1 VARSVDDVFVADVS
15 REVFGLSFEALAD
28 AVLIASAA
36 TGKIVAANH
45 RASVLLGRPVADLI
59 GLEVASL
66 ALEVD
71 EDLVVPGVY
80 EDIVLRGSGDFPIY
94 VAMQIERLTAPE
106 AGAVVIYTLRDL
118 SPRRSLEGEVV
129 AKHRALFI
137 AHRQL
142 TEAKAELEHRNRE
155 IAMLAWRAAMGEV
168 VSGIAH
174 HLNNPVAAL
183 TSTLRRLRRAVAALP
198 VAQRAEL
205 EQILTRVDKLASRV
219 ETNVGAIV
227 SASRTDALESF
238 EKDVELPPE
247 LATALAKFSV
257 NIDDHRRRHAP

>member
-1 VARSVDDVFVADVS
+1 MVDVS
-15 REVFGLSFEALAD
+15 REVFGLSFETVSD

-36 TGKIVAANH
+36 TSRILAANG
-45 RASVLLGRPVADLI
+45 RASVLLGRPVADLE
-59 GLEVASL
+59 GLELAAL

-71 EDLVVPGVY
+71 EDLVAPGVY

-94 VAMQIERLTAPE
+94 VAMQIDRMTAPE
-106 AGAVVIYTLRDL
+106 AGDLVIYTLRDL

-155 IAMLAWRAAMGEV
+155 VAMLAWRAAMGEV
-168 VSGIAH
+168 VAGIAH

-183 TSTLRRLRRAVAALP
+183 ASTLRRLHRAVAALP
-198 VAQRAEL
+198 EAQRLEL
-205 EQILTRVDKLASRV
+205 ERILARVEKLTARV

-238 EKDVELPPE
+238 EKDVQLPPE

-257 NIDDHRRRHAP
+257 NIDDHRRRNSP

>member
-1 VARSVDDVFVADVS
+1 MADVA
-15 REVFGLSFEALAD
+15 REVFGLSFETLSD

-36 TGKIVAANH
+36 TTKILAANR
-45 RASVLLGRPVADLI
+45 RAAELLGRPVSELQ
-59 GLEVASL
+59 GLAIAAL

-71 EDLVVPGVY
+71 EDLVAPGVY
-80 EDIVLRGSGDFPIY
+80 EDVVLRGSGDFPIY
-94 VAMQIERLTAPE
+94 VAMQIDRLAAPE
-106 AGAVVIYTLRDL
+106 AGELVIYTLRDL

-155 IAMLAWRAAMGEV
+155 VAMLAWRAAMGEV
-168 VSGIAH
+168 VAGIAH

-183 TSTLRRLRRAVAALP
+183 ASTLRRLARAVAALP
-198 VAQRAEL
+198 APQRADL
-205 EQILTRVDKLASRV
+205 EPILARVDKLASRV

-257 NIDDHRRRHAP
+257 TIDDHRRRHSP

>member
-1 VARSVDDVFVADVS
+1 MADVS
-15 REVFGLSFEALAD
+15 REVFGLSFESLPD
-28 AVLIASAA
+28 AVLIASATSA
-36 TGKIVAANH
+36 KILAANQ
-45 RASVLLGRPVADLI
+45 RASVLLGRPVGDLV
-59 GLEVASL
+59 GLEFSAL

-71 EDLVVPGVY
+71 EDLVAPGIY

-94 VAMQIERLTAPE
+94 VAMQIDRMTAPE
-106 AGAVVIYTLRDL
+106 AGELVIYMLRDL

-155 IAMLAWRAAMGEV
+155 VAMLAWRAAMGEV
-168 VSGIAH
+168 VAGIAH

-183 TSTLRRLRRAVAALP
+183 TSTLRRLSRVVAALP
-198 VAQRAEL
+198 AAQRAEL
-205 EQILTRVDKLASRV
+205 EQILARVDKLAARV

-238 EKDVELPPE
+238 EKDIELPPE
-247 LATALAKFSV
+247 LASALAKFSV
-257 NIDDHRRRHAP
+257 NIDDHRRRHSP